1 MKETDPVTRHHGRAE
16 NGGDAGGC
24 SRAQGVPTLP
34 GSVPVTASHVSLL
47 CIKVTLYLPCCCAL
61 MLPHGH
67 KPVDPNQVTP
77 KTPEHSQM
85 LPWVKNIS
93 IKSSE

>member
-1 MKETDPVTRHHGRAE
+1 MKETDPITRHHGRAE

-47 CIKVTLYLPCCCAL
+47 CIKVTLVPAL
-61 MLPHGH
+61 LLC
-67 KPVDPNQVTP
+67 
-77 KTPEHSQM
+77 SYAS
-85 LPWVKNIS
+85 PWS
-93 IKSSE
+93 